1 MMPEDNTHD
10 RTAAGGRDA
19 AEAAFAQ
26 AKHARERG
34 RIPDAIDAARE
45 ALHHDPTY
53 SEIHRWL
60 AVLYEELDHLPRASM
75 EYQELI
81 HANNE
86 DEEAWEGLRRVDP
99 PSAARLER
107 LHDIAPD
114 PFIAQRQK
122 AVDEDLFADMGNG
135 DDEDDGDDDEELYED
150 DEYDEDED
158 LEEDAGGDER
168 VTVTESAEED
178 VKQPG
183 SAPASASGV
192 PWAFEQEAQFRQ
204 LLLSRPGVD
213 TIQTKLEDMKA
224 DYGAWDSAMVGC
236 AHLDKSRH
244 EHVYDLV
251 TEVRERFNLPELQIL
266 MAPERRLI
274 PTIIGSD
281 PTMVAV
287 TTGMIAALSEA
298 GLRFVLGRTL
308 ARIYL
313 NDLRCDH
320 ICRVILQRSPTS
332 ITDVEEALG
341 DLLVRVAAG
350 WDVGIDRE
358 ALIKTGKFAHAWE
371 QRAVLSADRGG
382 LLISGDLDAS
392 CLAIAQGTARDS
404 DKASGMKLADFINE
418 YRGQDPQSLGTIPPK
433 EDPIRSAPYG
443 AYRILMLRWWAKS
456 AQYAQLTSA

>member
-1 MMPEDNTHD
+1 MPEDNTHD
-10 RTAAGGRDA
+10 RTVAGGREA

-34 RIPDAIDAARE
+34 RIPDAIEAARE

-53 SEIHRWL
+53 IDVHRWL

-81 HANNE
+81 HANK
-86 DEEAWEGLRRVDP
+86 DDQEAWESLRRVDP
-99 PSAARLER
+99 PSAERLER

-122 AVDEDLFADMGNG
+122 KIDGDLFADMGNG
-135 DDEDDGDDDEELYED
+135 DEADDDEELYED
-150 DEYDEDED
+150 EEYDEDED
-158 LEEDAGGDER
+158 IEEDAGAGEQF
-168 VTVTESAEED
+168 TVAETAEEE
-178 VKQPG
+178 VKQP
-183 SAPASASGV
+183 ASGPVPTSPV

-204 LLLSRPGVD
+204 LLLARPGVD
-213 TIQTKLEDMKA
+213 TIQTKLDDMKA
-224 DYGAWDSAMVGC
+224 DYGAWDGAMVGC

-251 TEVRERFNLPELQIL
+251 MEIRERFDLPQLQVLI
-266 MAPERRLI
+266 APERRLI
-274 PTIIGSD
+274 PTIIGGD
-281 PTMVAV
+281 PTMIAI

-298 GLRFVLGRTL
+298 GLRFVIGRTL
-308 ARIYL
+308 ARL
-313 NDLRCDH
+313 HLDDLRYDH

-371 QRAVLSADRGG
+371 QRAILSADRGG

-404 DKASGMKLADFINE
+404 DKASTMKLADFINE

-433 EDPIRSAPYG
+433 EDPIRSASYG
-443 AYRILMLRWWAKS
+443 AYRVLMLRWWANS

>member
-1 MMPEDNTHD
+1 MPEDNTHD
-10 RTAAGGRDA
+10 RTVAGGRDA

-53 SEIHRWL
+53 IDVHRWL

-81 HANNE
+81 HANK
-86 DEEAWEGLRRVDP
+86 DDQEAWESLRRVDP
-99 PSAARLER
+99 PSAERLER

-122 AVDEDLFADMGNG
+122 KIDDDLFAEMGNG
-135 DDEDDGDDDEELYED
+135 DEADDGEELYED
-150 DEYDEDED
+150 DEYDEDEST
-158 LEEDAGGDER
+158 EEDADGGEQF
-168 VTVTESAEED
+168 TVAETAEEEPR
-178 VKQPG
+178 QSASEP
-183 SAPASASGV
+183 APASAV
-192 PWAFEQEAQFRQ
+192 PWAFEQQAQFRQ
-204 LLLSRPGVD
+204 LLLARPGVD
-213 TIQTKLEDMKA
+213 TIQSKLEDMKA

-236 AHLDKSRH
+236 AHLDKDRH
-244 EHVYDLV
+244 PHVYEIIM
-251 TEVRERFNLPELQIL
+251 EVRERFGLPELQVL

-274 PTIIGSD
+274 PTVIGGD
-281 PTMVAV
+281 PTMIAI

-298 GLRFVLGRTL
+298 GLRFVIGRTL
-308 ARIYL
+308 ARLYL
-313 NDLRCDH
+313 DDLRCDH
-320 ICRVILQRSPTS
+320 ICRIILQRSPTS

-371 QRAVLSADRGG
+371 QRAILSADRGG

-404 DKASGMKLADFINE
+404 DKASAMKLADFIDE
-418 YRGQDPQSLGTIPPK
+418 YRGQDPQALGSIPPK
-433 EDPIRSAPYG
+433 EDPVRSAPYG

-456 AQYAQLTSA
+456 PQYAQLAST

>member
-1 MMPEDNTHD
+1 MPEDNTHD

>member
-1 MMPEDNTHD
+1 MPEDNTHD
-10 RTAAGGRDA
+10 HTVAGGRDA

-53 SEIHRWL
+53 LDIRRWL
-60 AVLYEELDHLPRASM
+60 AVLYEELDHIPRASL

-81 HANNE
+81 HANK
-86 DEEAWEGLRRVDP
+86 DDQEAWESLRRVDP
-99 PSAARLER
+99 PSAERLER

-122 AVDEDLFADMGNG
+122 KIDDDLFADMGNG
-135 DDEDDGDDDEELYED
+135 DEADDDEESYED
-150 DEYDEDED
+150 DEEEDH
-158 LEEDAGGDER
+158 EEDAGGAEHL
-168 VTVTESAEED
+168 TVTESPDED
-178 VKQPG
+178 VKEPD
-183 SAPASASGV
+183 SAPASGV
-192 PWAFEQEAQFRQ
+192 PWAFEQEAQFRR
-204 LLLSRPGVD
+204 LLFACPGVD

-244 EHVYDLV
+244 EHVHDLV
-251 TEVRERFNLPELQIL
+251 MEIRERFNLPELQIL

-274 PTIIGSD
+274 PTIIGGD
-281 PTMVAV
+281 PTMIAI

-308 ARIYL
+308 ARLYL
-313 NDLRCDH
+313 KDLRCDH
-320 ICRVILQRSPTS
+320 ICRVVLQRSPTS
-332 ITDVEEALG
+332 ITEVEEALG

-350 WDVGIDRE
+350 WDVGIDRGV
-358 ALIKTGKFAHAWE
+358 LIQTGKIAHAWE
-371 QRAVLSADRGG
+371 QRAILSADRGG
-382 LLISGDLDAS
+382 LLVSGDLDAS

-404 DKASGMKLADFINE
+404 DKAAAMKLADFINE

-433 EDPIRSAPYG
+433 EDPIRSPSYG